1 MLDFIE
7 KVSPGVDVM
16 KPKAETPHVMK
27 QRPHASK
34 HAAAK
39 GVTNLTNPTRENPA
53 AISTKWGSSKALT

>member
-1 MLDFIE
+1 MPEFIE

-16 KPKAETPHVMK
+16 KPKIW

-39 GVTNLTNPTRENPA
+39 GVTNLTNPTRENQA
-53 AISTKWGSSKALT
+53 AISTKWVS